1 MENLGFSEH
10 TVDGREKTDVL
21 NYVVFQRKK
30 NFFKKRNKFRYRIT
44 FTRKETSV

>member
-1 MENLGFSEH
+1 MENLGCFED

-30 NFFKKRNKFRYRIT
+30 KLF
-44 FTRKETSV
+44 